1 LHNIPIKPTVGM
13 AGRFKIEAIRP
24 DGSKRVLADWFDN
37 LILDAGLERLG
48 TASALGTCAVGTS
61 SVAVNAAQTSLQVL
75 AASTTKQQAKVYG
88 TQATAPYYAW
98 NRTTYRFPLTT
109 AIVTGSITDTTLTVS
124 AVSSGTIKVG
134 AVLTGTGI
142 SANTTVTTFGSGSG
156 GIGTYTVSPSQ
167 TVSSTSITSTYATAA
182 GTLAEVGVGWG
193 ATTMFSRA
201 LILAGGSA
209 ASVTG
214 SITSKTLTVTA
225 VTSGSVVVGSVVTG
239 TGVTANTV
247 VTELGTGT
255 GGIGTYIVSTSQTVA
270 STALTCT
277 VAGAEAPITV
287 LGDEILDVTYELR
300 LYPPTSDV
308 LGTVVLDG
316 VTYYTILRAAYV
328 TDNSMWGHDRIGG
341 LAFLIGTSAAYGGSY
356 AYPDTIGEITSYPSG
371 VISGSGSKSRVPYS
385 ANSKTAEGSF
395 TWGVNNGNLSGGI
408 GAILWRVY
416 GGNDY
421 SYSLEAYQVGFYEA
435 DYTTPLKIP
444 KDNTKTLTLSFS
456 VTWAR
461 KTL

>member
-1 LHNIPIKPTVGM
+1 
-13 AGRFKIEAIRP
+13 
-24 DGSKRVLADWFDN
+24 
-37 LILDAGLERLG
+37 
-48 TASALGTCAVGTS
+48 
-61 SVAVNAAQTSLQVL
+61 
-75 AASTTKQQAKVYG
+75 
-88 TQATAPYYAW
+88 
-98 NRTTYRFPLTT
+98 
-109 AIVTGSITDTTLTVS
+109 
-124 AVSSGTIKVG
+124 
-134 AVLTGTGI
+134 
-142 SANTTVTTFGSGSG
+142 
-156 GIGTYTVSPSQ
+156 
-167 TVSSTSITSTYATAA
+167 
-182 GTLAEVGVGWG
+182 
-193 ATTMFSRA
+193 
-201 LILAGGSA
+201 
-209 ASVTG
+209 
-214 SITSKTLTVTA
+214 
-225 VTSGSVVVGSVVTG
+225 VTG

-255 GGIGTYIVSTSQTVA
+255 GGTGTYIVSTSQTVA

-328 TDNSMWGHDRIGG
+328 TDNSMWGSDRIGG
-341 LAFLIGTSAAYGGSY
+341 LAFLIGTSSDYGGSY
-356 AYPDTIGEITSYPSG
+356 AYQDTIGEITSHPSG
-371 VISGSGSKSRVPYS
+371 VMSGSGSKSRVPYS

-408 GAILWRVY
+408 GAILWRVDGGSD
-416 GGNDY
+416 GGNY
-421 SYSLEAYQVGFYEA
+421 NISLEAYQVGFYEA